1 MSKNEAIVMEWVVD
15 KVLWWWMYSVILD
28 GGMKVQ
34 AKPKWKLIKSRIK
47 IVMWDRVQ
55 VELNEIDP
63 TKGYITYRL

>member
-1 MSKNEAIVMEWVVD
+1 MSKNDAIVMEWVVE
-15 KVLWWWMYSVILD
+15 KVLWWWMYSIILD

-47 IVMWDRVQ
+47 IVMWDKVQ

-63 TKGYITYRL
+63 TKGYIIYRL

>member
-1 MSKNEAIVMEWVVD
+1 MSNSEGIVMEGIVD

-34 AKPKWKLIKSRIK
+34 AKPKGKLLKSRIK
-47 IVMWDRVQ
+47 IVMGDKVQ

-63 TKGYITYRL
+63 TKGYIIYRL

>member
-1 MSKNEAIVMEWVVD
+1 MSKSEGIVMEWIVE
-15 KVLWWWMYSVILD
+15 KVLWWWMYSIILD

-47 IVMWDRVQ
+47 IVMWDKVQ

-63 TKGYITYRL
+63 TKGYIIYRL

>member
-1 MSKNEAIVMEWVVD
+1 MSKSEGIVMEGIVD

-34 AKPKWKLIKSRIK
+34 AKPKGKLIKSRIK
-47 IVMWDRVQ
+47 IVMGDKVQ

-63 TKGYITYRL
+63 TKGYIIYRL